1 VSQSGSVDQRAANQ
15 SGVSMARDQL
25 NSPISS
31 QGNHET
37 PLVEGGRGAV
47 KGDQLRGRGSQ
58 SPAGLLRLLVM

>member
-1 VSQSGSVDQRAANQ
+1 
-15 SGVSMARDQL
+15 MARDQL